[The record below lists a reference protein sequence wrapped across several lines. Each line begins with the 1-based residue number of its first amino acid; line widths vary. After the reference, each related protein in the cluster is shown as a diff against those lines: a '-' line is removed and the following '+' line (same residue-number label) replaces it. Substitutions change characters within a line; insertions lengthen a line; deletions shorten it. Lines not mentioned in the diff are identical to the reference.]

1 MITLGPCPSSGR
13 SKNGKNLEKIG
24 KNLEKIGKNLEKIGK
39 NLEKI
44 GIVLRERTL
53 ENKAR

>member
-1 MITLGPCPSSGR
+1 M
-13 SKNGKNLEKIG
+13 KNLEKIRKKLKNTWKMG
-24 KNLEKIGKNLEKIGK
+24 KILKKLEK

-53 ENKAR
+53 EIKAR